1 MADLK
6 SQVREI
12 ATALE
17 AKKAEAAVAFA
28 DFDALRKSAVS
39 EGVDFAKDAD
49 AFARLDDAGK
59 KYDLV
64 REEVASLDEKRARLI
79 EITAEKTVENTKS
92 AEKVAE
98 TLGAKFVTSPE
109 FKAAVARL
117 GGGDSLPLG
126 TTGSVK
132 VVDRA
137 EMKTLFASTSGQAVM
152 ADRLGLI
159 VPKALVGLDIFSVIA
174 QGVTDSDTVE
184 YLEETTYTNAAVETA
199 ETTAAAE
206 SAVAFTK
213 RTAGVKEIA
222 HFIPVTRRALADASY
237 IESWVNNRLVD
248 GVRRRMQTQILSGDG
263 SGDNLTGIYNTSGIG
278 SIDRSTLSLDMVESL
293 HRAITTVRINAFAEP
308 DFIGIHPSD
317 WETIRLVKASGSGEY
332 AYGAP
337 ASAAPLNL
345 WGVPVLVHA
354 AFTSGSPMVGIG
366 REATLWTREGVSVA
380 ASDSHSDYF
389 IKRQVALLATARV
402 AFAVTQPKAFA
413 VSVA

>member
-79 EITAEKTVENTKS
+79 EITAEKTVENMKS

-98 TLGAKFVTSPE
+98 TLGGKFVTSPE

-132 VVDRA
+132 VIDRA

-159 VPKALVGLDIFSVIA
+159 VPKAMVGLDIFSVIA
-174 QGVTDSDTVE
+174 QGTTDSDSVE

-248 GVRRRMQTQILSGDG
+248 GVRRRLQTQILSGNG
-263 SGDNLTGIYNTSGIG
+263 SGDDLTGIYNTSGIG

-293 HRAITTVRINAFAEP
+293 HRAITTIRINAFAEP

-317 WETIRLVKASGSGEY
+317 WESIRLLKSATSGEY
-332 AYGAP
+332 VYGAP
-337 ASAAPLNL
+337 AGATPPNL

-354 AFTSGSPMVGIG
+354 AFTSGTPMVGIG